1 MRFVRRLCGLLIF
14 CLVGALVPAFAAETS
29 DDPIQSGLAL
39 IQDALQR
46 NALPP
51 DTSAALKQLLDRI
64 QEAQSRRQQAEIR
77 AALAEKLI
85 EQTQRE
91 LQQLAASRPSEFAD
105 LRVSDSLAPSERA
118 ERLRRILE
126 EERTRRQTQEALR
139 AQLSDLEQPKERGDA
154 AVAPPPPAPLP
165 TLPSNDPLVQQA
177 LTLATLVT
185 SQAQE
190 AERRAALLESR
201 LAASTRVLLS
211 RRIERLDVELARLR
225 QLREAVEK
233 STTAEVSQ
241 ETSQV
246 NAEAIDPRLARV
258 EATNREWEARLQTL
272 RHRLQS
278 VRERQSQLQR
288 ETQERW
294 EALESLKKRIAQ
306 QGLSPAVGNLLL
318 EYRARL
324 PSPSALRQELNQVR
338 GMLEEVQLLELEL
351 RQAKRLIADPRERVR
366 QILGQPGAADADG
379 KLENALIEAL
389 TARSLTLETIDALR
403 PALLAALSDLEAVLL
418 RDLDV
423 VEEFAAFTEQ
433 HLMWVASTRTL
444 SRDPLP
450 ELIAVGT
457 GALTLFQS
465 FADFTS
471 WRLAVTQS
479 PPQAWL
485 AVLLGFFLLL
495 ARARL
500 TRLIGQHL
508 AAGEQDPR
516 HAGLLDTL
524 LLLFLEAIQAL
535 PLPLIAYGC
544 GTMILSS
551 GEALADNFRAIGTA
565 LVRIAPF
572 GWNVAFWQRVFAPGT
587 GLAATRFHWPP
598 SILKR
603 LERTLRGFAW
613 GVLPLGF
620 LAVYLNEVQI
630 DAPFTELGR
639 TPFVVSMLLL
649 SFFLWRI
656 FRPQRGLLALA
667 QQPTWLRLTAA
678 IGGPG
683 LPLVSA
689 LLAGAGYFYA
699 AAALVGRFMSTLWV
713 LLAFAL
719 LQHAARDFFLHRFD
733 RQRESLEE
741 GNTGEDARIDSSERQ
756 TLTLLNLALILGLAF
771 VLFELWSS
779 LLPATRILDEWVLWR
794 YTETLGNETVTLQ
807 VTFADLLIAMIGFA
821 VMWVAA
827 RNLPGLLELAL
838 QRTSRLDAGSK
849 YALVTL
855 LRYAIFTIGSVL
867 ILGELGMPWSK
878 LQWLLAALSV
888 GLGFGLQEIV
898 ANFVSGLIILFE
910 RPVRVG
916 DLVTIGSDSG
926 TVQRLTIRATVIED
940 FDRREILVP
949 NKKLITEQ
957 VTNWTL
963 SNSLSRIFV
972 TIGVAYGTD
981 PEHVEALLLEAV
993 KATPGVLSDPAPS
1006 VVFARFG
1013 ESSLDFEVRAIVA
1026 DVNQRLSI
1034 LGRLNHEIDRIFKA
1048 NGIEIP
1054 FPQRDLHIRDI
1065 AWPAAAA
1072 VPAAQGAPQPPA
1084 A

>member
-1 MRFVRRLCGLLIF
+1 
-14 CLVGALVPAFAAETS
+14 
-29 DDPIQSGLAL
+29 
-39 IQDALQR
+39 
-46 NALPP
+46 
-51 DTSAALKQLLDRI
+51 
-64 QEAQSRRQQAEIR
+64 
-77 AALAEKLI
+77 
-85 EQTQRE
+85 
-91 LQQLAASRPSEFAD
+91 
-105 LRVSDSLAPSERA
+105 
-118 ERLRRILE
+118 
-126 EERTRRQTQEALR
+126 
-139 AQLSDLEQPKERGDA
+139 
-154 AVAPPPPAPLP
+154 
-165 TLPSNDPLVQQA
+165 
-177 LTLATLVT
+177 
-185 SQAQE
+185 
-190 AERRAALLESR
+190 
-201 LAASTRVLLS
+201 
-211 RRIERLDVELARLR
+211 
-225 QLREAVEK
+225 
-233 STTAEVSQ
+233 
-241 ETSQV
+241 
-246 NAEAIDPRLARV
+246 
-258 EATNREWEARLQTL
+258 
-272 RHRLQS
+272 
-278 VRERQSQLQR
+278 
-288 ETQERW
+288 
-294 EALESLKKRIAQ
+294 
-306 QGLSPAVGNLLL
+306 
-318 EYRARL
+318 
-324 PSPSALRQELNQVR
+324 
-338 GMLEEVQLLELEL
+338 
-351 RQAKRLIADPRERVR
+351 
-366 QILGQPGAADADG
+366 
-379 KLENALIEAL
+379 
-389 TARSLTLETIDALR
+389 
-403 PALLAALSDLEAVLL
+403 
-418 RDLDV
+418 
-423 VEEFAAFTEQ
+423 
-433 HLMWVASTRTL
+433 
-444 SRDPLP
+444 
-450 ELIAVGT
+450 
-457 GALTLFQS
+457 
-465 FADFTS
+465 
-471 WRLAVTQS
+471 
-479 PPQAWL
+479 
-485 AVLLGFFLLL
+485 
-495 ARARL
+495 
-500 TRLIGQHL
+500 
-508 AAGEQDPR
+508 
-516 HAGLLDTL
+516 
-524 LLLFLEAIQAL
+524 
-535 PLPLIAYGC
+535 
-544 GTMILSS
+544 
-551 GEALADNFRAIGTA
+551 
-565 LVRIAPF
+565 
-572 GWNVAFWQRVFAPGT
+572 
-587 GLAATRFHWPP
+587 
-598 SILKR
+598 
-603 LERTLRGFAW
+603 
-613 GVLPLGF
+613 
-620 LAVYLNEVQI
+620 
-630 DAPFTELGR
+630 
-639 TPFVVSMLLL
+639 
-649 SFFLWRI
+649 
-656 FRPQRGLLALA
+656 
-667 QQPTWLRLTAA
+667 
-678 IGGPG
+678 
-683 LPLVSA
+683 
-689 LLAGAGYFYA
+689 
-699 AAALVGRFMSTLWV
+699 MSTLWV

-916 DLVTIGSDSG
+916 DQVTIGNETG

>member
-294 EALESLKKRIAQ
+294 ETLESLKKRIAQ

-318 EYRARL
+318 EYRSRL
-324 PSPSALRQELNQVR
+324 PSPSELSQELNKVR

-351 RQAKRLIADPRERVR
+351 RQAKRLIADPRERAR
-366 QILGQPGAADADG
+366 QVLGQSDPAGADG
-379 KLENALIEAL
+379 NLENAIVEAL
-389 TARSLTLETIDALR
+389 AVRSLTLETIDALR
-403 PALLAALSDLEAVLL
+403 PALLAALSDLESVLL

-423 VEEFAAFTEQ
+423 VEEFSSFIDQ
-433 HLMWVASTRTL
+433 HLMWVATTRTL
-444 SRDPLP
+444 WRDPMP
-450 ELIAVGT
+450 ELLAVGT
-457 GALTLFQS
+457 GTLTLFQS
-465 FADFTS
+465 FADPGS
-471 WRLAVTQS
+471 WRLALTQS
-479 PPQAWL
+479 PPMTWL
-485 AVLLGFFLLL
+485 AAVLGVCLLL
-495 ARARL
+495 ARPRL
-500 TRLIGQHL
+500 ARLIGRHL
-508 AAGEQDPR
+508 AAGERDPH

-535 PLPLIAYGC
+535 PFPLIAYGC
-544 GTMILSS
+544 GTMILA
-551 GEALADNFRAIGTA
+551 GDAFAENFRAIGTA

-587 GLAATRFHWPP
+587 GIAATRFHWPP

-603 LERTLRGFAW
+603 LRHTLRGFAW

-620 LAVYLNEVQI
+620 LAVYLNEAQL
-630 DAPFTELGR
+630 DAPFTDLGR

-649 SFFLWRI
+649 ALLLWRI
-656 FRPQRGLLALA
+656 FRPRRGVLAIA

-699 AAALVGRFMSTLWV
+699 AVALVGRFMSTLWV

-916 DLVTIGSDSG
+916 DQVTIGNETG
-926 TVQRLTIRATVIED
+926 TVRRLTIRATVIED